1 MKIVQC
7 WDDGILDD
15 VRLIDILRAH
25 GAKASFNL
33 NPATQ
38 PEKRQLGWRFRDLK
52 NVWKLGKN
60 ELKDVYAGF
69 TIANH
74 TATHPHLTKIA
85 PEEAIKNI
93 RDGRDELE
101 QIFGVPV
108 TGFAYPFGDHSE
120 AVMDMVRETGHIYAR
135 TCVNVDN
142 CFPPADAMA
151 FHPNCHFLAADF
163 WEKYEAEKA
172 RDGVFYFWG
181 HSYELVTEADWQT
194 FEAKIARIAGDE
206 QAVWTDLPELFA

>member
-7 WDDGILDD
+7 WDDGVLDD
-15 VRLIDILRAH
+15 LRVMDILRAH

-38 PEKRQLGWRFRDLK
+38 PETRQLSWKFRGEKD
-52 NVWKLGKN
+52 VWKLAKT
-60 ELKDVYAGF
+60 ELKDAYAGF

-74 TATHPHLTKIA
+74 SASHPHLSQIA
-85 PEEAIKNI
+85 PENALKNI
-93 RDGRDELE
+93 REGRDELE

-108 TGFAYPFGDHSE
+108 TGFAYPFGDYNE
-120 AVMDMVRETGHIYAR
+120 AVMDMLREVGHIYGR
-135 TCVNVDN
+135 TCVNVAD
-142 CFPPADAMA
+142 CFPPDDAMA

-163 WEKYEAEKA
+163 WQKYEDEKT

-181 HSYELVTEADWQT
+181 HSYELVTEQDWQN
-194 FEAKIARIAGDE
+194 FEAQIARIAGDE